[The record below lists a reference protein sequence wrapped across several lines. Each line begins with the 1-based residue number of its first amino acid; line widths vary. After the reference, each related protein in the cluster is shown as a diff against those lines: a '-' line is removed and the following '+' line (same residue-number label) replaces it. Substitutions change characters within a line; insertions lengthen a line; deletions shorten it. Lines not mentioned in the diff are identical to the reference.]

1 MTVERLGSQVGRS
14 GPIFAPM
21 HFFSRLSPVRAYK
34 DLRRFFADRGPVEL
48 GFLVVAMGITL
59 TLIWAFAHDS
69 NIESEYRPDII
80 YVEQYTLNRTDAEI
94 IAQQKID
101 DAAKQQRL
109 AEQRKRDAERQAAF
123 KRLDDKL
130 KSAGL

>member
-1 MTVERLGSQVGRS
+1 
-14 GPIFAPM
+14 M

-48 GFLVVAMGITL
+48 GFLVIAMGITL

-109 AEQRKRDAERQAAF
+109 AELRKRDAERQAAF

-130 KSAGL
+130 KSVGL